1 MRRGEALVLR
11 WRGVDLD
18 VATVSVRRSAGI
30 VRVAGEGVEIAEGD
44 TKSGKPRV
52 IDLDAGT
59 VGVLR
64 LPQAAWRDGAAAR
77 TR

>member
-30 VRVAGEGVEIAEGD
+30 VRVADEGVEIAEGD

-64 LPQAAWRDGAAAR
+64 LPQAAWRDGAAVR

>member
-1 MRRGEALVLR
+1 MRRGEALALR

-64 LPQAAWRDGAAAR
+64 LPQAAWRDGAAVR